1 MHHKTI
7 LRLIAQ
13 DATEHWRTGA
23 ACQSA
28 DPELFFPVSGSGP
41 SVDQV
46 TAAKAIC
53 ELCTVSSECLSF
65 AQSTGTLHGIWGGL
79 TEQERTRRRQ
89 LSMAASSS
97 GAREASATRPAG
109 RQTARPTARQTA

>member
-1 MHHKTI
+1 MHHTTI
-7 LRLIAQ
+7 LRLIAH
-13 DATEHWRTGA
+13 DATEHWRTAA

-53 ELCTVSSECLSF
+53 ELCAVSSECLSF
-65 AQSTGTLHGIWGGL
+65 AQRTGTLHGIWGGL
-79 TEQERTRRRQ
+79 TEQERTRRRP
-89 LSMAASSS
+89 LSMAASAS
-97 GAREASATRPAG
+97 GTRSTAG
-109 RQTARPTARQTA
+109 PTARQTA